1 MLECYIWVG
10 ALLSKDSINITSTPE
25 VNILLKELFQD
36 PIKRLE
42 VLLVKDCLEAMN
54 WAMMETS
61 MMKKDL
67 LGLSDSLLL
76 YMETSDTNIQ

>member
-10 ALLSKDSINITSTPE
+10 ALLSRDSINITSTHE

-42 VLLVKDCLEAMN
+42 VLLVKDCLGAMN
-54 WAMMETS
+54 WAMTQTS

-67 LGLSDSLLL
+67 QGLSDSLLL
-76 YMETSDTNIQ
+76 NMETSDTNIQ